1 MVRAARTA
9 KAAQAE
15 QASGRAEAAAAR
27 PRARTAEAEGGRAG
41 ARLAPGA
48 RVRGAR
54 ASGSGSGSGPE
65 SGHGEQ
71 PQGPLRRTGLGA
83 RVPRRRTLVLAL
95 ALALPLGGF
104 GTWVLYGSPWLRA
117 ESVSVDGTRALTRSE
132 VTHAAAVPLGEP
144 LISVDKG
151 AVRQRVRA
159 ALPRVREVVAE
170 RDWPHGITVTVTERR
185 PELVMENAG
194 KYVEVDAEGVRFAT
208 DDKPPKGVPLLAVE
222 PKKEAAERY
231 FSARRLRKEAAR
243 VATSLPDAV
252 QDATRLVRVRS
263 YDDITVELTEDRTV
277 RWGSAE
283 RGKAKAAALTA
294 LLKAAKDATH
304 FDVTVPSA
312 PAASGG

>member
-1 MVRAARTA
+1 MRRA
-9 KAAQAE
+9 
-15 QASGRAEAAAAR
+15 
-27 PRARTAEAEGGRAG
+27 
-41 ARLAPGA
+41 
-48 RVRGAR
+48 
-54 ASGSGSGSGPE
+54 
-65 SGHGEQ
+65 
-71 PQGPLRRTGLGA
+71 GLGA

-95 ALALPLGGF
+95 ALVLPLGGF
-104 GTWVLYGSPWLRA
+104 GTWVLWGSPWLRA
-117 ESVSVDGTRALTRSE
+117 ENVSVDGTRALTRSE
-132 VTHAAAVPLGEP
+132 VTRAAAVPLGEP

-151 AVRQRVRA
+151 AVQRRVRA

-170 RDWPHGITVTVTERR
+170 RDWPHGITLTVTERR
-185 PELVMENAG
+185 PELAMEKAG

-263 YDDITVELTEDRTV
+263 YDDITVELAEDRTV

-294 LLKAAKDATH
+294 LLKAAEDATH